1 MPPISSTPP
10 SVAFP
15 SSPQVTA
22 GAPTTPDAAATARP
36 AAKPDAVEPPSL
48 QQLEQAARRIE
59 KFVQPISSDLQFSV
73 DEASG
78 SQVVRVI
85 DRATQQ
91 VIRQMPSE
99 EMLAI
104 ASALDRLQGLLF
116 RQQA

>member
-1 MPPISSTPP
+1 MQPISSTPP

-15 SSPQVTA
+15 SSPQA
-22 GAPTTPDAAATARP
+22 APATPAPARP
-36 AAKPDAVEPPSL
+36 TAKPETVEQPSF

-104 ASALDRLQGLLF
+104 ASALDRLQGLLV

>member
-1 MPPISSTPP
+1 MQPISSTPS
-10 SVAFP
+10 SVAIAT
-15 SSPQVTA
+15 SPPP
-22 GAPTTPDAAATARP
+22 APATPATPRP
-36 AAKPDAVEPPSL
+36 EAKPETVERPSL
-48 QQLEQAARRIE
+48 QQLEQAAQRIE

-104 ASALDRLQGLLF
+104 ASALDRLQGLLV

>member
-1 MPPISSTPP
+1 MQPISSTLPP
-10 SVAFP
+10 VVVP
-15 SSPQVTA
+15 GSPQVTP
-22 GAPTTPDAAATARP
+22 GAPATPRP
-36 AAKPDAVEPPSL
+36 AAKPEAVETPSL

-104 ASALDRLQGLLF
+104 ASALDRLQGLLV